1 MKNNGILVIHP
12 YLKSNRMS
20 KDYCLEEAVNLIKA
34 IGLDCVESSAV
45 GLEKI
50 SSKTF
55 LNIGYIKKLKYKIS
69 ELKIELILININLS
83 PIQQRNLENELNCKV
98 LDRTA
103 LILEIFG
110 SEPNQM
116 KGN

>member
-20 KDYCLEEAVNLIKA
+20 KDYCLEEAINLIKA
-34 IGLDCVESSAV
+34 IGLDCVESSGV

-55 LNIGYIKKLKYKIS
+55 LNIGYIKNGKNGKVTSNNRPMSMEAYKH
-69 ELKIELILININLS
+69 
-83 PIQQRNLENELNCKV
+83 
-98 LDRTA
+98 
-103 LILEIFG
+103 F
-110 SEPNQM
+110 
-116 KGN
+116 